1 MKKLTE
7 RMMAPE
13 TVFAIW
19 DVNGDNVPDLV
30 CHFYTGSYRMTR
42 LECCAERQS
51 MASGFREQTQSG
63 SSITR
68 DT

>member
-30 CHFYTGSYRMTR
+30 CHFYIQNTGFLSD
-42 LECCAERQS
+42 
-51 MASGFREQTQSG
+51 
-63 SSITR
+63 
-68 DT
+68 DTLGVLRGKTVDGVRIQGTDSVRIIH